1 MPNSIDRYI
10 YNYEKRLE
18 MRKHPL
24 FIKISEEM
32 SNSNFLT
39 TEKVGCM
46 SFIIREAL
54 EKNNKNN
61 KNQLMSIYDWES
73 YYLNS
78 GKHRA
83 ELIQKNRGRVTY
95 QNNEYYGRTID
106 DILNMSK
113 DLYLTYKD
121 KYNFNQQA
129 SLNIIYI
136 KVIDESYDEYKRLIN
151 TVDLISNINPNHYF
165 EISDALTNKEQAV
178 DLFVYKKSNDELI
191 GAIQI
196 LPDSYYGF
204 EIDPDKEAEAE
215 IFKQQHE
222 IFKNTY
228 DILPDRVYV
237 SLSGQIKGNIPKY

>member
-24 FIKISEEM
+24 FIKISEEI

-39 TEKVGCM
+39 TEKIGCI

-54 EKNNKNN
+54 EKNSKNN

-151 TVDLISNINPNHYF
+151 TINLISNINPNHYF

-178 DLFVYKKSNDELI
+178 DLFVY
-191 GAIQI
+191 Q
-196 LPDSYYGF
+196 
-204 EIDPDKEAEAE
+204 
-215 IFKQQHE
+215 
-222 IFKNTY
+222 
-228 DILPDRVYV
+228 
-237 SLSGQIKGNIPKY
+237 